1 MLWLFFPIIILIG
14 IIISLILPL
23 QAGIGYVIILLWIIF
38 LIYLIFYKK
47 DKVSE
52 KIEKLYE

>member
-23 QAGIGYVIILLWIIF
+23 QASIGYVIILLWIIF

-47 DKVSE
+47 DEVSE